1 MDSVSVRE
9 LFFAVVYTQ
18 EYGAEVISTRIRKQ
32 FESCEQLRPA
42 DLTLAVS
49 HSFLAAVPRGK
60 NQSMETFV
68 EQVAARLQDRI
79 NTIRLQ
85 RSV

>member
-1 MDSVSVRE
+1 MDSASVCE

-18 EYGAEVISTRIRKQ
+18 EYGAEVISERIRRQ
-32 FESCEQLRPA
+32 FESSEQLRPA

-49 HSFLAAVPRGK
+49 HSFLAPVPRGK
-60 NQSMETFV
+60 DQSMETFV

-79 NTIRLQ
+79 NVIRLQ
-85 RSV
+85 RSI